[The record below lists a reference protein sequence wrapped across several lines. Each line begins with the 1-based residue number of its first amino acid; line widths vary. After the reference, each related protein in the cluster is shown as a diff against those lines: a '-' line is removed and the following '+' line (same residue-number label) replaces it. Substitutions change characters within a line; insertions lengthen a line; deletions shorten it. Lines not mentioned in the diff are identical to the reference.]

1 MSSLCPRARLA
12 KMLGAALF
20 ISTFGHASLVGAK
33 TRQMLTGSFL
43 DLTDAEINL
52 LAKELLVECQVALI
66 EANGVNETRKLLFA
80 IAGTPL
86 HLAKEKA
93 DRLIGVHAAQL
104 EAVPLPEIERILR
117 DQDNRRREIHARQS
131 RSSENRPQVQSPGLP

>member
-1 MSSLCPRARLA
+1 MNDVGPRQRLGKMMS
-12 KMLGAALF
+12 AALF
-20 ISTFGHASLVGAK
+20 ISTYGHAALVGAK
-33 TRQMLTGSFL
+33 TRQVLTGSFL
-43 DLTDAEINL
+43 DLTAAEINL

-93 DRLIGVHAAQL
+93 ERLIDVHSAQL

-117 DQDNRRREIHARQS
+117 DQDSRRREIPARRL